1 MNYKCR
7 ALVSC
12 EGNSTGG
19 HIQLWGKK
27 NNRLTLHID
36 GCAFPSEAASVV
48 SLWTGICKH
57 VSLCVATHSF
67 LSDYCSVMWVGWCA
81 CMCVCACVCANG
93 STKRVFA
100 LLSLPPARAPSP
112 SSSPCCHAQ
121 ALSLWHKVGWQH
133 QRAMWCSSTLWRAR
147 IKLFKTE
154 KRPVKGERERIRGG
168 EWVWKCKSVSVRG
181 RDGEQKELQTKT
193 SCLPCGDLISVLEG
207 YFKLYAGQYFCK
219 KFNKRWVW
227 REQCE
232 KEEDGKN
239 CIHFAQA
246 D

>member
-1 MNYKCR
+1 MC
-7 ALVSC
+7 
-12 EGNSTGG
+12 
-19 HIQLWGKK
+19 I
-27 NNRLTLHID
+27 
-36 GCAFPSEAASVV
+36 
-48 SLWTGICKH
+48 SLWSCFSCLALNWNLQT
-57 VSLCVATHSF
+57 CVF
-67 LSDYCSVMWVGWCA
+67 V
-81 CMCVCACVCANG
+81 
-93 STKRVFA
+93 
-100 LLSLPPARAPSP
+100 
-112 SSSPCCHAQ
+112 CCHALISEWLLFSYVSGLMCMHVCVCVCVCKWEHKKGVCPTKSAPSASPFPFFLPLLSCTGSLPLAQ
-121 ALSLWHKVGWQH
+121 SRLAAPESHVMQLHALKGSN
-133 QRAMWCSSTLWRAR
+133 
-147 IKLFKTE
+147 KTFQNWE
-154 KRPVKGERERIRGG
+154 TSCKGRERGRERERIRGG